1 MDTLGEDYEKV
12 QNEDEPNPLTK
23 KELIGWYFH
32 NFAIGGYDT
41 AAISV
46 FIPVVLEGLSSQ
58 AGYELDQVTPCN
70 TTVTDYECVTRFGT
84 SFVDTESYSLYLIS
98 VSVLFQAILFI
109 SCGSLADHGNSRK
122 KFLLSFSFVGAIST
136 IAFVTIVNPKLYW
149 LAGLFTIISNCCFGA
164 AFLFFLAYIPI
175 FSRCHPD
182 VIKAKIS
189 NASIAE
195 VKTLMDI
202 IATKLSSYSM
212 AADLISGLIVIIAG
226 LGLVLVTTEGP
237 AGFQFALAFCGAWWL
252 LFLIFPAM
260 WLTSRPRPPLPKNEN
275 NLLYSW
281 KRVGK
286 TLMSSRELWQTMKFL
301 FAYFFI
307 SDGMNTL
314 VTVCVLFGKKELGMT
329 NIELSLFAIIVPI
342 CAVIGIYLLLF
353 IQKKFQLSIKT
364 MIILESIGISL
375 LPLYAILG
383 FWLPFGLVNK
393 WEVWMYLVL
402 FGLLVGSIQGYCQ
415 ACFAIII
422 PEGHENEFF
431 SLYQITSKGS
441 SAIGPLISG
450 AITNYTH
457 HIRFCYW
464 FLFAL
469 IASPI
474 FILATLD
481 IEKGKSDAKMFVKKE
496 EETKNKD
503 IRVD

>member
-136 IAFVTIVNPKLYW
+136 IAFVTIVNPTK
-149 LAGLFTIISNCCFGA
+149 T
-164 AFLFFLAYIPI
+164 
-175 FSRCHPD
+175 
-182 VIKAKIS
+182 S

-286 TLMSSRELWQTMKFL
+286 TLMSSRELWQAMKFL

-342 CAVIGIYLLLF
+342 CAV
-353 IQKKFQLSIKT
+353 
-364 MIILESIGISL
+364 IGISL

-441 SAIGPLISG
+441 SAIGPLVSG

-503 IRVD
+503 IR